1 MYLDSYKF
9 HKANQSDS
17 NLQVQEALAIFVCG
31 IHQAVC
37 VRLKLVSPSVF
48 PLLTQMFWLHKQP
61 VCCFLDECAVAG
73 SNRAL
78 WLPDL
83 LLVLCCRLIFS
94 SFSVCVS
101 RIVQFP
107 SSRKLTLTFFVW
119 LLLQQ
124 LLYGLVGMT
133 TGLNLGLEIGLH
145 TLKCITHT
153 YRNPH
158 FLCLVAQVL
167 CPLRLHA
174 LKMWPAA
181 QSAF

>member
-1 MYLDSYKF
+1 MYLDSHKF

-17 NLQVQEALAIFVCG
+17 NLQVREALTIFVCG

-37 VRLKLVSPSVF
+37 VRLRLFSPSVF

-61 VCCFLDECAVAG
+61 VCCLLDECAVAG

-101 RIVQFP
+101 HIVQFP
-107 SSRKLTLTFFVW
+107 SSRKLTLTFFSDCCYSNCYMAISW
-119 LLLQQ
+119 HD
-124 LLYGLVGMT
+124 YWFEFG
-133 TGLNLGLEIGLH
+133 
-145 TLKCITHT
+145 
-153 YRNPH
+153 
-158 FLCLVAQVL
+158 
-167 CPLRLHA
+167 
-174 LKMWPAA
+174 
-181 QSAF
+181 S